1 MYWPTGEYEPGV
13 WGEGGRREGGGLD
26 MVSEAD
32 NEKFL
37 RLVCGKK
44 CCGK

>member
-1 MYWPTGEYEPGV
+1 MSREYGGR
-13 WGEGGRREGGGLD
+13 GEGERGGLD